1 MVTTAAEP
9 VESGDERLVMAQPE
23 KIAARGSVARQGS
36 RAESRIRMGKDLTK
50 QGSTIRWKSWFVKSD
65 ALDVERVE
73 W

>member
-1 MVTTAAEP
+1 
-9 VESGDERLVMAQPE
+9 MAQPE